1 MVDEYERPTRYFLNL
16 EKRNHNIKH
25 IRSLNVGGHR
35 INDPKEILNTQA
47 NFYKNLYSSE
57 SNQIPNVF
65 EYEEYFNS
73 ITVPLV
79 SNDMKEHS
87 DQAITKEEIFKAIN
101 DLKNNKN
108 P

>member
-1 MVDEYERPTRYFLNL
+1 MVDEYERRTRYFLNL

-25 IRSLNVGGHR
+25 IRSLNVDGHR

-57 SNQIPNVF
+57 FNQIPNVF

-79 SNDMKEHS
+79 SNDMKEHC
-87 DQAITKEEIFKAIN
+87 DQAITKVEVFKAIN
-101 DLKNNKN
+101 DL
-108 P
+108 